1 MYSFVSC
8 QDSESHVSSGSL
20 DRTCL
25 EHIRVEKVSM
35 SLFRSNLT
43 LVGLV
48 HRRHTNETGALLQRE
63 KLLAEAETSVTY
75 FVFIVG

>member
-1 MYSFVSC
+1 
-8 QDSESHVSSGSL
+8 
-20 DRTCL
+20 
-25 EHIRVEKVSM
+25 M

-48 HRRHTNETGALLQRE
+48 HRRHTNKPGALLQRE

>member
-8 QDSESHVSSGSL
+8 QDSESHVSSASL

-35 SLFRSNLT
+35 GLFRSNLT

-48 HRRHTNETGALLQRE
+48 HRRHTNETGAPLQRE

-75 FVFIVG
+75 FVFIVR

>member
-1 MYSFVSC
+1 
-8 QDSESHVSSGSL
+8 
-20 DRTCL
+20 
-25 EHIRVEKVSM
+25 M

-43 LVGLV
+43 LVGLA

-75 FVFIVG
+75 FVFIVR